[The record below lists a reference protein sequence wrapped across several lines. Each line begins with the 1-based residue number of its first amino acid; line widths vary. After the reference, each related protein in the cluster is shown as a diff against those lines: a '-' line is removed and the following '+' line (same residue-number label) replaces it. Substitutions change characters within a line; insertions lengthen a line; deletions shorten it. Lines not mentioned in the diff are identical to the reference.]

1 MTKPARRALSL
12 RIREDLVEILEE
24 TAEEL
29 VVGRNRLVE
38 LALEHYFASLDLEPR
53 STS

>member
-1 MTKPARRALSL
+1 MTRPKRRALSL
-12 RIREDLVEILEE
+12 RLREDLVEILEE

-38 LALEHYFASLDLEPR
+38 LALERYFADLELPTR
-53 STS
+53 TP